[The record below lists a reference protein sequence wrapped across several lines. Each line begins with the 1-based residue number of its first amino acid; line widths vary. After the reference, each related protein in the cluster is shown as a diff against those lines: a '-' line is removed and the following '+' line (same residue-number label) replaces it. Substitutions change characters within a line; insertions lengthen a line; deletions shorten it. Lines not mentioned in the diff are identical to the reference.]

1 MNIVID
7 IFEALAAIVPGI
19 ILFIVFREEEN
30 KRIIIRFIE
39 LKMEQ
44 AGESS
49 EEIKKTIKM
58 LKSMSYKELKK
69 WAEEDTQR
77 KQF

>member
-69 WAEEDTQR
+69 WAEEDTQ
-77 KQF
+77 